1 MKARGGC
8 AALLG
13 MKARGSCAALLGMK
27 MPVGCAALLRVKVTG
42 AITFGFMP
50 GSARRRDH
58 PRLHAE

>member
-27 MPVGCAALLRVKVTG
+27 MPVGCAALLRVKVEG
-42 AITFGFMP
+42 AITLGFMP
-50 GSARRRDH
+50 GSAWQRDH